1 VTPLRR
7 IEITDSAQRQ
17 IAVAAAWLA
26 ENRPAAPD
34 AIREELDEVL
44 DLLCLQPDIGPLA
57 QRPTYPECG
66 A

>member
-1 VTPLRR
+1 VVGGESSGRSRR
-7 IEITDSAQRQ
+7 Y
-17 IAVAAAWLA
+17 
-26 ENRPAAPD
+26 P
-34 AIREELDEVL
+34 EELDEVL